1 MLDDT
6 CYFIGFEKI
15 EFAVYTLILLNSS
28 KTIKLLESITFP
40 DAKRTFTKD
49 TLMRLDL
56 YKISQS
62 IDFKE
67 VERCIEELNKV
78 YSLNVSMNFWNDYLK
93 TVKPIEQKQ
102 FQLFE

>member
-1 MLDDT
+1 
-6 CYFIGFEKI
+6 
-15 EFAVYTLILLNSS
+15 
-28 KTIKLLESITFP
+28 
-40 DAKRTFTKD
+40 
-49 TLMRLDL
+49 MRLDL

-102 FQLFE
+102 FQLFK